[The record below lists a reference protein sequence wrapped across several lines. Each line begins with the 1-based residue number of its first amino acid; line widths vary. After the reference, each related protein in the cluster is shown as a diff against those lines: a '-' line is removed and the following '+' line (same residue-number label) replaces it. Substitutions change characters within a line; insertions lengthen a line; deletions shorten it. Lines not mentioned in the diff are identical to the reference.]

1 MRRYGKFDDGES
13 VVKSETEDGNWVFW
27 ALSVGRMIYAAVQS
41 LATKTSIG
49 SG

>member
-1 MRRYGKFDDGES
+1 MWCYGKFDDEEP
-13 VVKSETEDGNWVFW
+13 VVKSETEDDNCVFW
-27 ALSVGRMIYAAVQS
+27 ALGRMIYAAVQR